1 VRSKIVTADEAIA
14 LIRDGDTLSSTGFV
28 QIGFAEALLS
38 AVERRF
44 VATGTPRNLT
54 LFAGAGQGDG
64 KELGLNH
71 LGHEGL
77 LKRVVAGHWA
87 MMPKVGKLAL
97 DNKIQAYNLPQGI
110 ICQLFRDLSGGKP
123 GTFSKVGLHTFVDPR
138 YGGGRVND
146 VTTKDIV
153 DLVEIHGEEWLFYH
167 VGRVN
172 VAFIRGSTA
181 DTFGNITMEREALTL
196 NNLAMAMAAK
206 NSNGIVI
213 AQVERIAERGSLPPR
228 QVKVPGILVDCIVVA
243 GRRSIGRRSPPSTT
257 RPMLANSAP
266 RAQAWCRLPSTFSSP
281 ELSLSQGSSTPRDPS
296 PDRRPSSPI
305 SLATP
310 TASRSRIRVSLRST
324 RRASPSNGRTIGSK
338 AAIGSR
344 P

>member
-1 VRSKIVTADEAIA
+1 MRSKIVTADEAIA
-14 LIRDGDTLSSTGFV
+14 LIRDDDTLSSTGFV
-28 QIGFAEALLS
+28 QIGFAEALL
-38 AVERRF
+38 AALERRF
-44 VATGTPRNLT
+44 LATGSPRNLT
-54 LFAGAGQGDG
+54 LFAGASQGDG

-110 ICQLFRDLSGGKP
+110 ICQLFRGLASGKP
-123 GTFSKVGLHTFVDPR
+123 GSFSKVGLHTFVDPR

-153 DLVEIHGEEWLFYH
+153 DLVDVNGEEWLFYH

-213 AQVERIAERGSLPPR
+213 AQVERIAERGSLSPR
-228 QVKVPGILVDCIVVA
+228 EVKVPGILVDCIVVA
-243 GRRSIGRRSPPSTT
+243 EPHEHRQTVGPSTI
-257 RPMLANSAP
+257 RPMPASSAP
-266 RAQAWCRLPSTFSSP
+266 RAQAWCRPFLTSARSSRAAP
-281 ELSLSQGSSTPRDPS
+281 HSSCR
-296 PDRRPSSPI
+296 
-305 SLATP
+305 P
-310 TASRSRIRVSLRST
+310 TASST
-324 RRASPSNGRTIGSK
+324 
-338 AAIGSR
+338 
-344 P
+344 